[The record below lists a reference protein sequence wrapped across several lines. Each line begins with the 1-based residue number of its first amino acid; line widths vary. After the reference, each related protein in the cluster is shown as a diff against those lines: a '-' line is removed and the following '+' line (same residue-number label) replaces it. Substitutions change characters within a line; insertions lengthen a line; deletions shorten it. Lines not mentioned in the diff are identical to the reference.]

1 MNWAE
6 NIKRLRD
13 KMLITQNELADLVRV
28 SIASINR
35 YENGKF
41 VPTMNVK
48 RKLKDL
54 FKEHGIVREDE

>member
-41 VPTMNVK
+41 EPTMKVK
-48 RKLKDL
+48 RKLMEL

>member
-1 MNWAE
+1 ME
-6 NIKRLRD
+6 
-13 KMLITQNELADLVRV
+13 VFVGV

-41 VPTMNVK
+41 EPTMKVK
-48 RKLKDL
+48 RKLMEL